1 MDQLEQQ
8 QTALGG
14 ARLAAYAA
22 VVGGGLAIG
31 AGVGGKVGGVAGK
44 AVLTAGLGA
53 AAAAAVAT
61 ADKKRVSAAP
71 KALWNGMMNRDPATI
86 TKQEVDAIGAK
97 FGMKDMAKECPE
109 GVTELYDAYLMSVI
123 PMGDDPVQGWEP
135 EALRNFRAQL
145 GLEDADAANAHI
157 EVGRRLFR
165 KRIELGDKDAD
176 LESRREFQKLVYVST
191 RTFGEAQAKFLLPW
205 NRIFRVSDAQVTLAM
220 KDSASN
226 LLKVRLTESGAV
238 ANLDDASLAAAKAF
252 QSEVNL
258 ADADAAEVVHAMAQA
273 HVVGKVE
280 EAAELASART
290 VNSDYSAA
298 NALLREVLDY
308 NKTLAAK
315 SGALPGLAAVN
326 LFGTSFADKTAEAK
340 TLFTNFLT
348 QGCEQGTFSAELKE
362 QAGALK
368 VLFGMGNKEAED
380 VVIDVTTKVY
390 REQLRDA
397 VKSGALDDA
406 ESPASVLQKICE
418 ALQFPPEIAAEVNKE
433 NYRTK
438 MEQVMEK
445 KSLTDEDVEALSR
458 VRRLL
463 CVPKDVVDACT
474 RDICGAVYKAQVQ
487 AALSVGTEAFTPEL
501 RDRCKAAKNSVRLT
515 DEMALEILKAEVVKA
530 FMAYIRVART
540 KQNKIEQ
547 SKEIRKMVF
556 FNQTVVTPMVSDVT
570 KAAAEDAAKEL
581 ADLLKEAQEAA
592 KKEEEEEKAA
602 AAKAAAEEKKEA
614 EDAEEKKEAED
625 AEEKKDPESEDEK
638 KDEVKAEKKED
649 EKKEETKEEEK
660 KEDVVKVEE
669 PSYQKT
675 VNLREEMDS
684 VTSQGIYQDYLMFCM
699 QGDTVNAPMGV
710 QITIE
715 RDQSEFTRLTQ
726 LGDILGL
733 NQMEVGSVHKGLA
746 DKAFRAQAEQMLA
759 DGKGLTAERSEKL
772 KEIQTSLSLPE
783 PDAQRIIKGI
793 TSKKMLS
800 EMQAQIAMGTLSI
813 ADVRKM
819 KEEGVEIDN
828 VITPDKRMQLF
839 RKNAESRLTDGSGA
853 ADIEALSE
861 TLPAD
866 LGIEPEKAKTE
877 LLKIAND
884 KKRSTMVAA
893 VAELRQ
899 KKVSDV
905 VKSAKNLVACHGV
918 APESKLEWGVKEELQ
933 DIYSVFANEGAGE
946 EEQKNLQDA
955 LGLDDETCDGLREI
969 VKAGKF
975 QLKQDVADE
984 ALF

>member
-31 AGVGGKVGGVAGK
+31 AGVGGKVGGNAGK

-86 TKQEVDAIGAK
+86 TKSEVDAIGAK

-176 LESRREFQKLVYVST
+176 LESRREFQKLVYIST

-205 NRIFRVSDAQVTLAM
+205 NRIFRVSDAQVSLAM

-226 LLKVRLTESGAV
+226 LLRTRLEQSGAV
-238 ANLDDASLAAAKAF
+238 ANLDDAGLAAAKAF
-252 QSEVNL
+252 QTEVNL
-258 ADADAAEVVHAMAQA
+258 SDADAAEVVHAMAQA

-298 NALLREVLDY
+298 NALLREVLQY
-308 NKTLAAK
+308 NATLAAK
-315 SGALPGLAAVN
+315 SGALPGLATVN
-326 LFGTSFADKTAEAK
+326 LFGTSFADKTSEAK

-348 QGCEQGTFSAELKE
+348 QGCEEGTFSAELKE
-362 QAGALK
+362 NAGALK

-397 VKSGALDDA
+397 VKSGALDNA
-406 ESPASVLQKICE
+406 ESPAAVLQKICE

-474 RDICGAVYKAQVQ
+474 REICGAVYKSQVQ
-487 AALSVGTEAFTPEL
+487 AAMSVGTEAFTPEL

-515 DEMALEILKAEVVKA
+515 DEMALEILKGEVVKA

-556 FNQTVVTPMVSDVT
+556 FNQTVVSPMVSDVT

-581 ADLLKEAQEAA
+581 AELLKEAQEAA

-602 AAKAAAEEKKEA
+602 AAKAE
-614 EDAEEKKEAED
+614 
-625 AEEKKDPESEDEK
+625 AEEKKDAEDADADADAEK
-638 KDEVKAEKKED
+638 KDEAVA
-649 EKKEETKEEEK
+649 EKKEETADEKKEEEK

-669 PSYQKT
+669 PTYQKT
-675 VNLREEMDS
+675 VTLREEMDS
-684 VTSQGIYQDYLMFCM
+684 VTAQGIYQDYLMFCM

-759 DGKGLTAERSEKL
+759 DGKGLTAERAEKL

-783 PDAQRIIKGI
+783 ADAQKIIKGI

-800 EMQAQIAMGTLSI
+800 AMQAQIAMGTLSI

-828 VITPDKRMQLF
+828 VISPDKRMQLF

-853 ADIEALSE
+853 ADIEALSV

-866 LGIEPEKAKTE
+866 LGIEPGKAKTE

-899 KKVSDV
+899 KKVADV

>member
-8 QTALGG
+8 QSALGG
-14 ARLAAYAA
+14 ARLAAYG
-22 VVGGGLAIG
+22 VVVAGGLAAG
-31 AGVGGKVGGVAGK
+31 AAVGGKVGGNAGRAALAT
-44 AVLTAGLGA
+44 AVGA
-53 AAAAAVAT
+53 AAVAGVAT

-71 KALWNGMMNRDPATI
+71 KALWNGMLNRDPRTI
-86 TKQEVDAIGAK
+86 TKADVDAIGSK
-97 FGMKDMAKECPE
+97 FGMSDMARQCPE

-123 PMGDDPVQGWEP
+123 PMGDAPVQGWEP
-135 EALRNFRAQL
+135 AALKAFREQV

-176 LESRREFQKLVYVST
+176 LESRREFQKLVFIST

-205 NRIFRVSDAQVTLAM
+205 NRIFRVSDAQVTLAL

-226 LLKVRLTESGAV
+226 LFKTELVNSGAI
-238 ANLDDASLAAAKAF
+238 ANLDAAALGAAKAY
-252 QSEVNL
+252 QAEVNL
-258 ADADAAEVVHAMAQA
+258 SDADAAEICHKLAQDIVCEKIEA
-273 HVVGKVE
+273 
-280 EAAELASART
+280 AAELASART

-298 NALLREVLDY
+298 NDILREVLAF
-308 NKTLAAK
+308 NKNLDLNA
-315 SGALPGLAAVN
+315 SQLPGLGAVN
-326 LFGTSFADKTAEAK
+326 LFGTSFESKTSEGK
-340 TLFTNFLT
+340 TLFKNFLT
-348 QGCEQGTFSAELKE
+348 QGCEGGEFSPELKAE
-362 QAGALK
+362 AGALK

-380 VVIDVTTKVY
+380 VVIDVTTTVY

-397 VKSGALDDA
+397 VKSGALDAA
-406 ESPASVLQKICE
+406 ESPAAVLQSICE
-418 ALQFPPEIAAEVNKE
+418 KLQFPPETAAEVNKE

-445 KSLTDEDVEALSR
+445 KSLTDEDVEALAR

-463 CVPKDVVDACT
+463 CVPKEVVDQCT
-474 RDICGAVYKAQVQ
+474 REICGTVYKAAVQ

-501 RDRCKAAKNSVRLT
+501 KDRCKRAKDAVRLT
-515 DEMALEILKAEVVKA
+515 DDMALEILSGEVRKA
-530 FMAYIRVART
+530 FMSFIKVART

-547 SKEIRKMVF
+547 SKEIRKMVY
-556 FNQTVVTPMVSDVT
+556 FNSTVVTPLITDVT
-570 KAAAEDAAKEL
+570 KGAAEDAAKEL
-581 ADLLKEAQEAA
+581 AELLKEAQEAA
-592 KKEEEEEKAA
+592 KKEEDEEKAKYAEAERKARA
-602 AAKAAAEEKKEA
+602 ALDANEEKKAKKGGWEYKKPAARAEA
-614 EDAEEKKEAED
+614 
-625 AEEKKDPESEDEK
+625 
-638 KDEVKAEKKED
+638 
-649 EKKEETKEEEK
+649 KEEEK
-660 KEDVVKVEE
+660 EEKEDSKKEEMPKIEE
-669 PSYQKT
+669 PTYQKT
-675 VNLREEMDS
+675 VNLREEMDP

-733 NQMEVGSVHKGLA
+733 NQMEVGTVHKGLA
-746 DKAFRAQAEQMLA
+746 DKAFRAQAEQLLG
-759 DGKGLTAERSEKL
+759 DGKGLTAERAEKL
-772 KEIQTSLSLPE
+772 KEIQTSLNLPE
-783 PDAQRIIKGI
+783 PDAQKIIKGI
-793 TSKKMLS
+793 TSKKMLND
-800 EMQAQIAMGTLSI
+800 MQAQIAMGTLSI

-819 KEEGVEIDN
+819 KEEGVDIENAIS
-828 VITPDKRMQLF
+828 PDKRMSLF
-839 RKNAESRLTDGSGA
+839 RKNAETRLTDGSGA
-853 ADIEALSE
+853 TDIAALAE

-866 LGIEPEKAKTE
+866 LGIDADKAKAE

-899 KKVSDV
+899 KKVADV
-905 VKSAKNLVACHGV
+905 MKSCKNLVACHGV
-918 APESKLEWGVKEELQ
+918 APDSKLEWGVKEELQ
-933 DIYSVFANEGAGE
+933 DIFSVFANEGAGL

-969 VKAGKF
+969 VAAGKF

>member
-31 AGVGGKVGGVAGK
+31 AGVGGKVGGNAGK

-53 AAAAAVAT
+53 AAAAGVAT

-176 LESRREFQKLVYVST
+176 LESRREFQKLVYIST

-226 LLKVRLTESGAV
+226 LLKVRLEQSGAV
-238 ANLDDASLAAAKAF
+238 ANLDDASLADAKAF
-252 QSEVNL
+252 QTEVNL
-258 ADADAAEVVHAMAQA
+258 SDADAAEVVHAMAQA

-308 NKTLAAK
+308 NETLSQK
-315 SGALPGLAAVN
+315 SGALPGLATVN
-326 LFGTSFADKTAEAK
+326 LFGTAFADKTAEAK

-348 QGCEQGTFSAELKE
+348 QGCEEGTFSAELKA

-515 DEMALEILKAEVVKA
+515 DEMALEILKGEVVKA

-602 AAKAAAEEKKEA
+602 AAKAAAEEKKDA
-614 EDAEEKKEAED
+614 EDAED
-625 AEEKKDPESEDEK
+625 AEEKKDEA
-638 KDEVKAEKKED
+638 KAEKKED
-649 EKKEETKEEEK
+649 DEKKEEMEEKKEEEK
-660 KEDVVKVEE
+660 KEDVAKVEE

-828 VITPDKRMQLF
+828 VISPDKRMQLF

-853 ADIEALSE
+853 ADIEALSV

-866 LGIEPEKAKTE
+866 LGIEPKKAETE

-946 EEQKNLQDA
+946 EEQKRLQDA

>member
-8 QTALGG
+8 QTAMGG

-31 AGVGGKVGGVAGK
+31 AGVGGKVGGNAGK

-176 LESRREFQKLVYVST
+176 LESRREFQKLVYIST

-205 NRIFRVSDAQVTLAM
+205 NRIFRVSDAQVTLAL

-226 LLKVRLTESGAV
+226 LLKVRLEQSGAV

-252 QSEVNL
+252 QTEVNL
-258 ADADAAEVVHAMAQA
+258 SDADAAEVVHAMAQA

-308 NKTLAAK
+308 NETLAAK
-315 SGALPGLAAVN
+315 SGALPGLATVN
-326 LFGTSFADKTAEAK
+326 LFGTSFADKTNEAK
-340 TLFTNFLT
+340 TLFTNFLS
-348 QGCEQGTFSAELKE
+348 QGCEEGTFSAELK
-362 QAGALK
+362 AHLGALK

-406 ESPASVLQKICE
+406 ESPAAVLQKICE

-474 RDICGAVYKAQVQ
+474 REICGAVYKTQVQ

-501 RDRCKAAKNSVRLT
+501 RDRCKAAKNAVRLT
-515 DEMALEILKAEVVKA
+515 DEMALEILKGEVTKA

-602 AAKAAAEEKKEA
+602 AKAAEAKEDA
-614 EDAEEKKEAED
+614 EDAEEKEDAED
-625 AEEKKDPESEDEK
+625 AEEKKDEP
-638 KDEVKAEKKED
+638 KAEKKED
-649 EKKEETKEEEK
+649 DEKKDETEAEKEEEK
-660 KEDVVKVEE
+660 KEDVVKTEE

-793 TSKKMLS
+793 TSKKMLG

-813 ADVRKM
+813 ADVRKL

-828 VITPDKRMQLF
+828 VISPDKRMQLF

-853 ADIEALSE
+853 ADIDALSV

-866 LGIEPEKAKTE
+866 LGIEPEKAKSE

>member
-22 VVGGGLAIG
+22 VVGGGLALG
-31 AGVGGKVGGVAGK
+31 ATVGGKVGGTAGK

-53 AAAAAVAT
+53 AAAAVVAT

-71 KALWNGMMNRDPATI
+71 KALWNGMMNRDPSTI
-86 TKQEVDAIGAK
+86 TKSEVDAIGAK

-135 EALRNFRAQL
+135 EALKNFRAQL

-176 LESRREFQKLVYVST
+176 LESRREFQKLVYIST

-205 NRIFRVSDAQVTLAM
+205 NRIFRVSDAQVTLAL

-226 LLKVRLTESGAV
+226 LLKNTLEKSGAI
-238 ANLDDASLAAAKAF
+238 ATLDDDSLAAAKAF
-252 QSEVNL
+252 QTEVNL
-258 ADADAAEVVHAMAQA
+258 NDADAAEVVHTLAQN
-273 HVVGKVE
+273 HVVSRVE
-280 EAAELASART
+280 KAAELASART
-290 VNSDYSAA
+290 VNSDYTAA
-298 NALLREVLDY
+298 NALLTEILDY
-308 NKTLAAK
+308 NKKLASK
-315 SGALPGLAAVN
+315 SGALPGLKAVN
-326 LFGTSFADKTAEAK
+326 LFGTSFADKSSEAK

-348 QGCEQGTFSAELKE
+348 QGCEDGTFSAELKE
-362 QAGALK
+362 RAGALK

-380 VVIDVTTKVY
+380 VVIEVTTKVY

-397 VKSGALDDA
+397 VKSGALDNA

-418 ALQFPPEIAAEVNKE
+418 ALQFPPEIAAQVNKE
-433 NYRTK
+433 NYRAK

-463 CVPKDVVDACT
+463 CVPKDVVDQCT
-474 RDICGAVYKAQVQ
+474 REICGAVFKSQVQ

-501 RDRCKAAKNSVRLT
+501 RDRCKKAKQQVRIT

-556 FNQTVVTPMVSDVT
+556 FNQTVVSPMVSDVT

-581 ADLLKEAQEAA
+581 AALLKEAQEAA
-592 KKEEEEEKAA
+592 KKEEEEEKKAEEA
-602 AAKAAAEEKKEA
+602 EKAKAAEAKAKEEKKEDAEGAEEKKE
-614 EDAEEKKEAED
+614 EKKEEIMAEEKKE
-625 AEEKKDPESEDEK
+625 EK
-638 KDEVKAEKKED
+638 A
-649 EKKEETKEEEK
+649 
-660 KEDVVKVEE
+660 EDVVKMEE
-669 PSYQKT
+669 PAYQKT
-675 VNLREEMDS
+675 VNLREEMDP
-684 VTSQGIYQDYLMFCM
+684 VTSQAIYQDYLMFCM

-733 NQMEVGSVHKGLA
+733 NQMEVGMVHKGLA
-746 DKAFRAQAEQMLA
+746 DKAFRAQAEQMLG

-783 PDAQRIIKGI
+783 ADAQRIIKGI

-813 ADVRKM
+813 ADVRRM
-819 KEEGVEIDN
+819 KDEGVEIEN
-828 VITPDKRMQLF
+828 VIAADKRMALF
-839 RKNAESRLTDGSGA
+839 RKNAEARLTDGSGSS
-853 ADIEALSE
+853 DIEALSV
-861 TLPAD
+861 TLPSD
-866 LGIEPEKAKTE
+866 LGIDPVKAKTE

-899 KKVSDV
+899 KKVADV
-905 VKSAKNLVACHGV
+905 VKSARNLVACHGV
-918 APESKLEWGVKEELQ
+918 APDSKLQWGVKEELQ
-933 DIYSVFANEGAGE
+933 DIYSVFANEGSGE
-946 EEQKNLQDA
+946 EDQKNLQDA

>member
-31 AGVGGKVGGVAGK
+31 AGVGGKVGGNAGK

-53 AAAAAVAT
+53 AAAAGVAT

-176 LESRREFQKLVYVST
+176 LESRREFQKLVYIST

-226 LLKVRLTESGAV
+226 LLKVRLEQSGAV
-238 ANLDDASLAAAKAF
+238 ANLDDASLADAKAF
-252 QSEVNL
+252 QTEVNL
-258 ADADAAEVVHAMAQA
+258 SDADAAEGVHAMAQA

-308 NKTLAAK
+308 NETLSQK
-315 SGALPGLAAVN
+315 SGALPGLATVN
-326 LFGTSFADKTAEAK
+326 LFGTAFADKTAEAK

-348 QGCEQGTFSAELKE
+348 QGCEEGTFSAELKA

-474 RDICGAVYKAQVQ
+474 REICGAVYKAQVQ

-602 AAKAAAEEKKEA
+602 AAKAAAEEKKDA
-614 EDAEEKKEAED
+614 EDAED
-625 AEEKKDPESEDEK
+625 AEEKKDEA
-638 KDEVKAEKKED
+638 KAEKKED
-649 EKKEETKEEEK
+649 DEKKEEMEEKKEEEK
-660 KEDVVKVEE
+660 KEDVAKVEE

-853 ADIEALSE
+853 ADIEALSV

-866 LGIEPEKAKTE
+866 LGIEPKKAETE

-946 EEQKNLQDA
+946 EEQKRLQDA

>member
-31 AGVGGKVGGVAGK
+31 AGVGGKVGGNAGK
-44 AVLTAGLGA
+44 AVLTAGRGA
-53 AAAAAVAT
+53 AAAAGVAT

-176 LESRREFQKLVYVST
+176 LESRREFQKLVYIST

-226 LLKVRLTESGAV
+226 LLKVRLEQSGAV
-238 ANLDDASLAAAKAF
+238 ANLDAASLADAKAF
-252 QSEVNL
+252 QTEVNL
-258 ADADAAEVVHAMAQA
+258 SDADAAEVVHAMAQA

-308 NKTLAAK
+308 NETLSQK
-315 SGALPGLAAVN
+315 SGALPGLATVN
-326 LFGTSFADKTAEAK
+326 LFGTAFADKTAEAK

-348 QGCEQGTFSAELKE
+348 QGCEEGTFSAELKA

-515 DEMALEILKAEVVKA
+515 DEMALEILKGEVVKA

-602 AAKAAAEEKKEA
+602 AAKAAAAEKKDA
-614 EDAEEKKEAED
+614 EDAED
-625 AEEKKDPESEDEK
+625 AEEKKDEA
-638 KDEVKAEKKED
+638 KAEKKED
-649 EKKEETKEEEK
+649 DEKKEEMEEKKEEEK
-660 KEDVVKVEE
+660 KEDVAKVEE

-828 VITPDKRMQLF
+828 VISPDKRMQLF

-853 ADIEALSE
+853 ADIEALSV

-866 LGIEPEKAKTE
+866 LGIEPKKAETE

-946 EEQKNLQDA
+946 EEQKRLQDA

>member
-22 VVGGGLAIG
+22 VVGGGLAMG
-31 AGVGGKVGGVAGK
+31 ATVGGKVGGNAGR

-53 AAAAAVAT
+53 AAAAGVAT

-71 KALWNGMMNRDPATI
+71 KALWNGMMNRDPSTI
-86 TKQEVDAIGAK
+86 TKAEVDAIGAK
-97 FGMKDMAKECPE
+97 FGMNDMAKQCPE

-123 PMGDDPVQGWEP
+123 PMGDEPVQGWEP

-176 LESRREFQKLVYVST
+176 LESRREFQKLVYIST
-191 RTFGEAQAKFLLPW
+191 RTFGEQQAKFLLPW
-205 NRIFRVSDAQVTLAM
+205 NRIFRVSDAQVTLAL

-226 LLKVRLTESGAV
+226 LLKGALEKSGAI
-238 ANLDDASLAAAKAF
+238 ANLDDASLASAKQF
-252 QSEVNL
+252 QTEVNL
-258 ADADAAEVVHAMAQA
+258 SDADTAEVVHEMAQQL
-273 HVVGKVE
+273 VVAKVE
-280 EAAELASART
+280 QAAELASART
-290 VNSDYSAA
+290 VNSDYTAA
-298 NALLREVLDY
+298 NTLLKEVLTF
-308 NKTLAAK
+308 NTTLK
-315 SGALPGLAAVN
+315 SKANALPGLAVVN
-326 LFGTSFADKTAEAK
+326 LFGTSFADKTGEAK

-348 QGCEQGTFSAELKE
+348 QGCEDGTFSSDLKE

-380 VVIDVTTKVY
+380 VVIEVTTKVY
-390 REQLRDA
+390 RGQLRDA
-397 VKSGALDDA
+397 VKSGALDKA
-406 ESPASVLQKICE
+406 ESPAGVLQKICE

-463 CVPKDVVDACT
+463 CVPKDVVDTCT
-474 RDICGAVYKAQVQ
+474 REICGAVYKSQVQ

-501 RDRCKAAKNSVRLT
+501 RDRCKAAKNKVRIT
-515 DEMALEILKAEVVKA
+515 DEMALEILKGEVVKS

-547 SKEIRKMVF
+547 SKEIRKMIF
-556 FNQTVVTPMVSDVT
+556 FNATVVTPMVSDVT

-581 ADLLKEAQEAA
+581 AELLKEAQEAA
-592 KKEEEEEKAA
+592 KKEEEEEKVAEEK
-602 AAKAAAEEKKEA
+602 KAAEAKAEEKKE
-614 EDAEEKKEAED
+614 EDAKEVDEKEGD
-625 AEEKKDPESEDEK
+625 AKDEK
-638 KDEVKAEKKED
+638 KDEVKAEKED
-649 EKKEETKEEEK
+649 DKKEGSSEKEEK
-660 KEDVVKVEE
+660 VEDVVKKVEE
-669 PSYQKT
+669 TYQKT

-684 VTSQGIYQDYLMFCM
+684 VSSQGIYQDYLMFCM
-699 QGDTVNAPMGV
+699 QGDTVTAPMGV

-746 DKAFRAQAEQMLA
+746 DKAFRAQAEQLLA
-759 DGKGLTAERSEKL
+759 DGKGLTAERAEKL

-783 PDAQRIIKGI
+783 PDAQKIIKGI
-793 TSKKMLS
+793 TSKKMLG
-800 EMQAQIAMGTLSI
+800 ELQAQIAMGTLTI

-819 KEEGVEIDN
+819 KEEGVEIEN
-828 VITPDKRMQLF
+828 MISPDKRMQLF

-853 ADIEALSE
+853 ADIEALSV

-866 LGIEPEKAKTE
+866 LGIEADKAKTE

-946 EEQKNLQDA
+946 EDQKNLQDA
-955 LGLDDETCDGLREI
+955 LGLDDATADGLREI

>member
-14 ARLAAYAA
+14 ARIAAYAA
-22 VVGGGLAIG
+22 VVGGGLAAG
-31 AGVGGKVGGVAGK
+31 AVVGGKVGGNAGK
-44 AVLTAGLGA
+44 AVLSAGLGA
-53 AAAAAVAT
+53 AAAAAVAN

-71 KALWNGMMNRDPATI
+71 KALWNGMLNRDPSTI
-86 TKQEVDAIGAK
+86 TKADVDAIGAK
-97 FGMKDMAKECPE
+97 FGMNDMAKQCPE
-109 GVTELYDAYLMSVI
+109 AVTELYDAYLMSII
-123 PMGDDPVQGWEP
+123 PMGEEPVQGWEP

-176 LESRREFQKLVYVST
+176 LESRREFQKLVFIST

-205 NRIFRVSDAQVTLAM
+205 NRIFRVSDAQVTLAL
-220 KDSASN
+220 KDTASN
-226 LLKVRLTESGAV
+226 LFKVNLNGSGAI
-238 ANLDDASLAAAKAF
+238 ATLDAGALGAAKAY
-252 QSEVNL
+252 QAEINL
-258 ADADAAEVVHAMAQA
+258 SDSDAAEITYQLAQA
-273 HVVGKVE
+273 HVVAKVE
-280 EAAELASART
+280 EAAELASARS
-290 VNSDYSAA
+290 VNQDHSAA
-298 NALLREVLDY
+298 NALLREVLAY
-308 NKTLAAK
+308 NKNLAAN
-315 SGALPGLAAVN
+315 SNVLPGLAPVN
-326 LFGTSFADKTAEAK
+326 LFGSSFADKTSEAN
-340 TLFTNFLT
+340 TLFKNFLT
-348 QGCEQGTFSAELKE
+348 QGCEKGEFSAELKE
-362 QAGALK
+362 EAGALK
-368 VLFGMGNKEAED
+368 VLFGMGNKEAEGI
-380 VVIDVTTKVY
+380 VLDVTTKVY
-390 REQLRDA
+390 REQLREA
-397 VKSGALDDA
+397 VKSGALDNA
-406 ESPASVLQKICE
+406 ESPAAVLQSICE
-418 ALQFPPEIAAEVNKE
+418 KLQFPPEVAADVNKE

-445 KSLTDEDVEALSR
+445 KKLTDEDVEALSR

-474 RDICGAVYKAQVQ
+474 REICGAVYKAQVQ

-501 RDRCKAAKNSVRLT
+501 RDRCKAAKDAVRLT
-515 DEMALEILKAEVVKA
+515 DDMALEILKGEVTKA
-530 FMAYIRVART
+530 FLIYIKTART

-547 SKEIRKMVF
+547 SKEIRKMVY
-556 FNQTVVTPMVSDVT
+556 FNSTVVTPMVSDVT

-581 ADLLKEAQEAA
+581 AELLKEAQEAA
-592 KKEEEEEKAA
+592 KKEEEEEKA
-602 AAKAAAEEKKEA
+602 KAAAEAKKEGEESEEKA
-614 EDAEEKKEAED
+614 EEGEEKKEEA
-625 AEEKKDPESEDEK
+625 
-638 KDEVKAEKKED
+638 VAEKKEEGE
-649 EKKEETKEEEK
+649 EKKEEEK
-660 KEDVVKVEE
+660 KEEPIAKIEE
-669 PSYQKT
+669 PTYQKQI
-675 VNLREEMDS
+675 NLREEMDP

-733 NQMEVGSVHKGLA
+733 NQMEVGMVHKGLA
-746 DKAFRAQAEQMLA
+746 DKAFRAQAEQMLG
-759 DGKGLTAERSEKL
+759 DGKGLTADRAEKL
-772 KEIQTSLSLPE
+772 KEIQTSLNLPE
-783 PDAQRIIKGI
+783 ADAQKIIKGI
-793 TSKKMLS
+793 TSKKMLQ
-800 EMQAQIAMGTLSI
+800 EMQAQIAMGTLTI

-819 KEEGVEIDN
+819 KEEGVEIEN
-828 VITPDKRMQLF
+828 AISPDKRMALF
-839 RKNAESRLTDGSGA
+839 RKNAENRLTDGSGS
-853 ADIEALSE
+853 ADITALSE

-866 LGIEPEKAKTE
+866 LGIEPEKAKSE

-884 KKRSTMVAA
+884 KKRSTMIAA

-905 VKSAKNLVACHGV
+905 LKSCKNLVACHGV

-933 DIYSVFANEGAGE
+933 DIFSVFANEGAGE
-946 EEQKNLQDA
+946 EEQAQLQAA
-955 LGLDDETCDGLREI
+955 LGLDDETTAGLKEI

>member
-31 AGVGGKVGGVAGK
+31 AGVGGKVGGNAGK

-176 LESRREFQKLVYVST
+176 LESRREFQKLVYIST

-226 LLKVRLTESGAV
+226 LLKVRLEQSGAV
-238 ANLDDASLAAAKAF
+238 ANLDDASLADAKAF
-252 QSEVNL
+252 QTEVNL
-258 ADADAAEVVHAMAQA
+258 SDADAAEVVHAMAQA

-308 NKTLAAK
+308 NETLSQK
-315 SGALPGLAAVN
+315 SGALPGLATVN
-326 LFGTSFADKTAEAK
+326 LFGTAFADKTAEAK

-348 QGCEQGTFSAELKE
+348 QGCEEGTFSAELKA

-515 DEMALEILKAEVVKA
+515 DEMALEILQAEVVKA

-602 AAKAAAEEKKEA
+602 AAKAAAEEKKDA
-614 EDAEEKKEAED
+614 EDAED
-625 AEEKKDPESEDEK
+625 AEEKKDEA
-638 KDEVKAEKKED
+638 KAEKKED
-649 EKKEETKEEEK
+649 DEKKEEMEEKKEEEK
-660 KEDVVKVEE
+660 KEDVAKVEE

-828 VITPDKRMQLF
+828 VISPDKRMQLF

-853 ADIEALSE
+853 ADIEALSV

-866 LGIEPEKAKTE
+866 LGIEPKKAETE

-946 EEQKNLQDA
+946 EEQKRLQDA